1 MGETQLIRRAK
12 DGDIAAFEQLISNYQ
27 IKIYHIAYHMLSN
40 EQDAEDAA
48 QEAMLKAY
56 RYLGSFKEESGFYT
70 WIYRITHNI
79 CLDMLRKRK
88 RSLAHETDLMK
99 KDQDGQEAELQIVD
113 AKPQPEEQLMSQQ
126 VQTEMQNAI
135 AELKE
140 NYRVVLV
147 MRDIEG
153 MSYDDIAAV
162 LEISVGTVKSR
173 LNRARENLRKIIAK
187 NYQHLLE

>member
-1 MGETQLIRRAK
+1 MGEAELVRRAK
-12 DGDIAAFEQLISNYQ
+12 DGDMAAFEQLISNYQ

-48 QEAMLKAY
+48 QEAMIKAY

-79 CLDMLRKRK
+79 CLDMLRRRK
-88 RSLAHETDLMK
+88 RSLTHETDLVK

-113 AKPQPEEQLMSQQ
+113 AKPQPEEQLLRLQ
-126 VQTEMQNAI
+126 VQNEMQNAI

-153 MSYDDIAAV
+153 MSYDDIATV
-162 LEISVGTVKSR
+162 LEISAGTVKSR
-173 LNRARENLRKIIAK
+173 LNRARENLRKIVVK
-187 NYQHLLE
+187 KYPHLLE

>member
-1 MGETQLIRRAK
+1 MGEAELVRRAK
-12 DGDIAAFEQLISNYQ
+12 DGDMAAFEQLISNYQ
-27 IKIYHIAYHMLSN
+27 MKIYHIAYHMLSN

-48 QEAMLKAY
+48 QEAMIKAY

-79 CLDMLRKRK
+79 CLDMLRRRK
-88 RSLAHETDLMK
+88 RSLTHETDLVK

-113 AKPQPEEQLMSQQ
+113 AKPQPEEQLMRQQ
-126 VQTEMQNAI
+126 VQNEMQNAI

-162 LEISVGTVKSR
+162 LEISAGTVKSR
-173 LNRARENLRKIIAK
+173 LNRARENLRKIVVK
-187 NYQHLLE
+187 KYQHLLE

>member
-1 MGETQLIRRAK
+1 MGEAELVRRAK
-12 DGDIAAFEQLISNYQ
+12 DGDMAAFEQLISNYQ
-27 IKIYHIAYHMLSN
+27 MKIYHIAYHMLSN

-48 QEAMLKAY
+48 QEAMIKAY

-79 CLDMLRKRK
+79 CLDMLRRRK
-88 RSLAHETDLMK
+88 RSLTHETDLVK
-99 KDQDGQEAELQIVD
+99 KDQDGQEAEMQIVD
-113 AKPQPEEQLMSQQ
+113 AKPQPEEQLMRQQ
-126 VQTEMQNAI
+126 VQNEMQNAI

-162 LEISVGTVKSR
+162 LEISAGTVKSR
-173 LNRARENLRKIIAK
+173 LNRARENLRKIVVK
-187 NYQHLLE
+187 KYQHLLE

>member
-88 RSLAHETDLMK
+88 RSLAHETDLVK
-99 KDQDGQEAELQIVD
+99 KDQDGQEAEVQIID
-113 AKPQPEEQLMSQQ
+113 AKPQPEEQLMSKQ
-126 VQTEMQNAI
+126 VQKEMQNAI

-140 NYRVVLV
+140 NYRIVLV

-162 LEISVGTVKSR
+162 LEISAGTVKSR

-187 NYQHLLE
+187 KYQHLLE